1 MTEKIIDLM
10 RIGEN
15 KVHPEENTIEIEL
28 NRILGDDYDENKN
41 NVKKV
46 KLNHQESKIYS
57 IKTSNCNR

>member
-28 NRILGDDYDENKN
+28 NRILGDDYDENKST
-41 NVKKV
+41 VFV
-46 KLNHQESKIYS
+46 LESQLKS
-57 IKTSNCNR
+57 